1 LAAFTFTFFKPKDLF
16 AELTHKSSHPL
27 TKIVLT
33 NAVVVVTS
41 PFVVQFFSSQLSW
54 NKGRPFGLDA

>member
-1 LAAFTFTFFKPKDLF
+1 LKSKNFI
-16 AELTHKSSHPL
+16 AEISDKTSHPL
-27 TKIVLT
+27 TKIVQT

-54 NKGRPFGLDA
+54 NKGRPFAEKKRQPNN